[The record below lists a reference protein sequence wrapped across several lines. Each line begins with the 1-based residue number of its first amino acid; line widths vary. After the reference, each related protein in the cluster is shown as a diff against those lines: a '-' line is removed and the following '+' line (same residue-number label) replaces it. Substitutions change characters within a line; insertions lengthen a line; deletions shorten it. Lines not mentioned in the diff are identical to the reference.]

1 MKSSFIVPADA
12 VPPTRH
18 ERAAAPGEQIRPHN
32 PTCFGCGPESP
43 TGLHMTAVAGDRI
56 DCSATFTVE
65 PKFEG
70 GPGVIHGGIL
80 STAFDEAMGLCLKL
94 MRVIAVTAHLEI
106 DFAKPILLGT
116 ELRFESEVLGQVGRK
131 LYSQSIAYSG
141 DVEVARAHALFITVQ
156 PERHFKDSYAL
167 SQRADHYEQRVE
179 MDDIQAP

>member
-1 MKSSFIVPADA
+1 MVPAEA
-12 VPPTRH
+12 VAPVRH

-32 PTCFGCGPESP
+32 PSCFGCGPDSP

-56 DCSATFTVE
+56 NCSATFLVE

-80 STAFDEAMGLCLKL
+80 SSAFDEAIGLCLKL

-116 ELRFESEVLGQVGRK
+116 QLRFESEIVGQVGRK
-131 LYSQSIAYSG
+131 LYGRSVAYSG
-141 DVEVARAHALFITVQ
+141 DVEVASAHALFITVQ
-156 PERHFKDSYAL
+156 PEEHFKDSFAL
-167 SQRADHYEQRVE
+167 SQRAEQYRPPAE
-179 MDDIQAP
+179 LDDIQAP